1 MVAPLINTAS
11 LYHWLPVAD
20 DEVNNTDPPA
30 QNVVGPPGVI
40 VGVAGIAFT
49 VTTVAA
55 DGSDG
60 HPFAATTTVYDPLV
74 VAV

>member
-1 MVAPLINTAS
+1 MSTAS

-20 DEVNNTDPPA
+20 DEVSNTEPPA
-30 QNVVGPPGVI
+30 QKVVAPPGVI

-55 DGSDG
+55 EASDG
-60 HPFAATTTVYDPLV
+60 QPLVVTTTVYDPLV

>member
-1 MVAPLINTAS
+1 MVSPLIGAAS
-11 LYHWLPVAD
+11 LYHWLPVAE
-20 DEVNNTDPPA
+20 DEVSTTDPPA

-60 HPFAATTTVYDPLV
+60 QPFAVTTTV
-74 VAV
+74 

>member
-1 MVAPLINTAS
+1 M
-11 LYHWLPVAD
+11 PVAD
-20 DEVNNTDPPA
+20 DEVNNTELPL
-30 QNVVGPPGVI
+30 QNVVAPPGVI
-40 VGVAGIAFT
+40 VGVDGIAFT

-60 HPFAATTTVYDPLV
+60 QPIAVTTTVYDPLA

>member
-1 MVAPLINTAS
+1 MAA
-11 LYHWLPVAD
+11 
-20 DEVNNTDPPA
+20 DEVSNTEPPA

-40 VGVAGIAFT
+40 VGVVGIAFT

-60 HPFAATTTVYDPLV
+60 QPFSVTTTV
-74 VAV
+74 

>member
-1 MVAPLINTAS
+1 MSTAF

-20 DEVNNTDPPA
+20 DELNNTEPPL

-40 VGVAGIAFT
+40 VAVAGIAFT

-55 DGSDG
+55 EASDG
-60 HPFAATTTVYDPLV
+60 QLLVVTTTVYDPLV
-74 VAV
+74 VAE

>member
-1 MVAPLINTAS
+1 MS
-11 LYHWLPVAD
+11 S
-20 DEVNNTDPPA
+20 TDPPA
-30 QNVVGPPGVI
+30 QKVVGPPGVI

-55 DGSDG
+55 DGNDG
-60 HPFAATTTVYDPLV
+60 QPFAVTTTVYDPLA